1 MINPYKSMSAEDFT
15 KMHLRSGVLV
25 VQGILADSYTSIVT
39 LADSRD
45 FKNAIVHQV
54 IASGTSPGNPEKEPQ
69 VGDRCFVLGN
79 TLSPVDG
86 GWEFCF
92 VETEDIWAWWPY
104 GHGMS
109 EHVSYE

>member
-1 MINPYKSMSAEDFT
+1 MINPYKSMSVEDFQ

-39 LADSRD
+39 LADNRD
-45 FKNAIVHQV
+45 FKNAIVHKV
-54 IASGTSPGNPEKEPQ
+54 IAKGGDHVDGEPE

-86 GWEFCF
+86 GWEFAF
-92 VETEDIWAWWPY
+92 VEAEDIWAWWPD
-104 GHGMS
+104 
-109 EHVSYE
+109 E